1 MTILEENT
9 KYINLRSANVV
20 FFIDK
25 VQCDI
30 CQKFYHSTSIRRHI
44 RNQHGSVSQSKCE
57 VCKMTFKNDGV
68 KKDHMRRK
76 HNVYQSA
83 GFI

>member
-1 MTILEENT
+1 MP
-9 KYINLRSANVV
+9 SANLV

-25 VQCDI
+25 FQFDI
-30 CQKFYHSTSIRRHI
+30 CRKFYHSTIIRRHI
-44 RNQHGSVSQSKCE
+44 INQHGSVFQAKCE
-57 VCKMTFKNDGV
+57 VCKTTFKNDGV